1 MVQHVRKAQAL
12 PQMGTVAM
20 AAEPA
25 TRRTTTDRSREARAI
40 ARAETTSS
48 FPVIA
53 LITAVAKHQTRK
65 DFMDKQSKI
74 CRPWIVRVPD
84 LRRYLGRA
92 CDALD
97 SNLAR
102 VIFFEARIGKKRER
116 RWLMLMSIEVTWA
129 QLVSENAVFAAG
141 RARRVCLADLPP
153 LRPPRGPHHG

>member
-1 MVQHVRKAQAL
+1 MVQHVRKAQAA
-12 PQMGTVAM
+12 PQMGTVAV
-20 AAEPA
+20 AAKPA
-25 TRRTTTDRSREARAI
+25 TRRTTTDRSREARAV

-92 CDALD
+92 CDAC
-97 SNLAR
+97 SSTPAR
-102 VIFFEARIGKKRER
+102 VLFFEARIGKSKER
-116 RWLMLMSIEVTWA
+116 RWLL
-129 QLVSENAVFAAG
+129 LVSVDATFSQVSAVKAAFEAG
-141 RARRVCLADLPP
+141 KAKRVCLAELTA
-153 LRPPRGPHHG
+153 LCERRRRSHG